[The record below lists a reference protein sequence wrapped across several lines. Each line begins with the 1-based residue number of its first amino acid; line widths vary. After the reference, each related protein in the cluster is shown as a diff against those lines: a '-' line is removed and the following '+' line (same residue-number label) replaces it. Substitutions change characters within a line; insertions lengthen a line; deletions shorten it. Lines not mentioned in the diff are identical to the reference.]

1 MDHAFPPLRCA
12 GPAMGRLWY
21 FPIMTTEPPP
31 PALRAAAA
39 APALAPPPAVVP
51 PSLAARHA
59 RALYRPVP
67 PVGYDDEGHPESDSA
82 AVESDTHED
91 IRAYAVR
98 ALRIHYAARPG
109 FYAASDMGLLFER
122 GNPAA
127 VMAPD
132 LLVSFDA
139 GDRRRPSYKL
149 WQEPVPD
156 LVMELLSPKTW
167 RRDVQVKPGFYE
179 DLGVRE
185 FWLFDPI
192 GRLPRAINGW
202 RTDAGGTY
210 ARVPALLDG
219 GCRSAVLGLDL
230 VAHGAGFRFR
240 DPATGE
246 LLTDHAETATARDRE
261 ASARRAAE
269 MARDQEASARRAAEM
284 ARDQEASARQAA
296 ETARDQEASA
306 RQAAET
312 ARDREASARREA
324 EAARDRE
331 ASTRRA
337 SEARLAELETLLRR

>member
-1 MDHAFPPLRCA
+1 
-12 GPAMGRLWY
+12 
-21 FPIMTTEPPP
+21 MTTEPPP
-31 PALRAAAA
+31 PTLRAAAA
-39 APALAPPPAVVP
+39 APATAPSRSVAPP
-51 PSLAARHA
+51 PSLAIRHA

-82 AVESDTHED
+82 AVESNTHRKL
-91 IRAYAVR
+91 RAYAVG
-98 ALRIHYAARPG
+98 ALEIHYAARPG
-109 FYAASDMGLLFER
+109 FFAASDMGLLFER

-132 LLVSFDA
+132 LLVSLGA
-139 GDRRRPSYKL
+139 GSRDRASYKL

-167 RRDVQVKPGFYE
+167 QRDVEAKPGIYE

-202 RTDAGGTY
+202 RLNARGAY
-210 ARVPALLDG
+210 APVRALPDG

-230 VAHGAGFRFR
+230 VAHADGFRFR

-246 LLTDHAETATARDRE
+246 LLPDHGETAAQRDRE

-269 MARDQEASARRAAEM
+269 ARVG
-284 ARDQEASARQAA
+284 
-296 ETARDQEASA
+296 
-306 RQAAET
+306 
-312 ARDREASARREA
+312 
-324 EAARDRE
+324 
-331 ASTRRA
+331 
-337 SEARLAELETLLRR
+337 ELEALLRRRGS

>member
-1 MDHAFPPLRCA
+1 MSQAFRPLQRRE
-12 GPAMGRLWY
+12 RLWY
-21 FPIMTTEPPP
+21 FPMMTTEPPL
-31 PALRAAAA
+31 PALRTEAAAA
-39 APALAPPPAVVP
+39 APP
-51 PSLAARHA
+51 PSLAVRHM

-98 ALRIHYAARPG
+98 ALRIRYAARPG

-122 GNPAA
+122 GNRAA

-132 LLVSFDA
+132 LLVSFGA

-156 LVMELLSPKTW
+156 LVLELLSPKTW
-167 RRDVQVKPGFYE
+167 RRDVEAKPGLYE

-192 GRLPRAINGW
+192 GRLPRAVNGW
-202 RTDAGGTY
+202 RLDGGGTY
-210 ARVPALLDG
+210 APVPALPDG

-230 VAHGAGFRFR
+230 VPHGDGFRFR

-246 LLTDHAETATARDRE
+246 LLPDHAETATALRAAETARHREALARHRE

-269 MARDQEASARRAAEM
+269 ARV
-284 ARDQEASARQAA
+284 
-296 ETARDQEASA
+296 
-306 RQAAET
+306 
-312 ARDREASARREA
+312 
-324 EAARDRE
+324 
-331 ASTRRA
+331 
-337 SEARLAELETLLRR
+337 AELEALLRR

>member
-1 MDHAFPPLRCA
+1 
-12 GPAMGRLWY
+12 MGRLWY

-98 ALRIHYAARPG
+98 ALRIHYAARPR

-132 LLVSFDA
+132 LLVSFGA

-149 WQEPVPD
+149 WQEPAPD
-156 LVMELLSPKTW
+156 LVLELLSPKTW
-167 RRDVQVKPGFYE
+167 RRDVEAKPGLYE
-179 DLGVRE
+179 ALGVRE

-192 GRLPRAINGW
+192 GKLPRAVNGW
-202 RTDAGGTY
+202 RLDAGGTY
-210 ARVPALLDG
+210 VPVPALPDG

-230 VAHGAGFRFR
+230 VVRGDGFRFR
-240 DPATGE
+240 DPATGQ
-246 LLTDHAETATARDRE
+246 LLLDHVEEALARQEAETARDRE

-269 MARDQEASARRAAEM
+269 ARV
-284 ARDQEASARQAA
+284 
-296 ETARDQEASA
+296 
-306 RQAAET
+306 
-312 ARDREASARREA
+312 
-324 EAARDRE
+324 
-331 ASTRRA
+331 
-337 SEARLAELETLLRR
+337 AELEALLRR

>member
-1 MDHAFPPLRCA
+1 MSLSPGARLGPCFPVPPTRRE
-12 GPAMGRLWY
+12 RLWY
-21 FPIMTTEPPP
+21 FPMMTTESPL
-31 PALRAAAA
+31 PALRTAAAEPAA
-39 APALAPPPAVVP
+39 APLPSVPP
-51 PSLAARHA
+51 PSLAVRHA

-98 ALRIHYAARPG
+98 ALRIRYAARPG
-109 FYAASDMGLLFER
+109 FYTASDMGLLFER
-122 GNPAA
+122 GNRAA

-132 LLVSFDA
+132 LLVSFGA

-156 LVMELLSPKTW
+156 LVLELLSPRTW
-167 RRDVQVKPGFYE
+167 RRDVEAKPGLYE

-192 GRLPRAINGW
+192 GRLPRAVNGW
-202 RTDAGGTY
+202 RLDAGGTY
-210 ARVPALLDG
+210 APVPALPDG

-230 VAHGAGFRFR
+230 VPHGDGFRFR

-246 LLTDHAETATARDRE
+246 RLPDHAETAAARDRE

-269 MARDQEASARRAAEM
+269 VRV
-284 ARDQEASARQAA
+284 
-296 ETARDQEASA
+296 
-306 RQAAET
+306 
-312 ARDREASARREA
+312 
-324 EAARDRE
+324 
-331 ASTRRA
+331 
-337 SEARLAELETLLRR
+337 AELEALLRR